1 MGYNLQDV
9 PRRQNIYNIFFIS
22 ILYGLFTNDVT
33 VLRGGGYIISDVI
46 LLHDGD
52 LSFEKESH

>member
-22 ILYGLFTNDVT
+22 ILHGLFINDVT
-33 VLRGGGYIISDVI
+33 VLRGGGCIISDVI
-46 LLHDGD
+46 LWHDGD